1 MSFQVSFFLSMWI
14 FCQQA
19 LGVFSN
25 DMTLQYCINAY
36 IFEKLSLFQFH
47 FLVSFERTLS
57 YIGYI
62 SCCDTSCWHLIT
74 KRSVTFLLILLF
86 KDLILH
92 EQLGM
97 EIAYFDRF
105 QDALR
110 PVHCAIMLRNVKI
123 LRALTER
130 NLQFDQIQA
139 TCDRRNEKNFQK
151 ELLRLVSLPKIS
163 KFSIFLF

>member
-1 MSFQVSFFLSMWI
+1 
-14 FCQQA
+14 
-19 LGVFSN
+19 
-25 DMTLQYCINAY
+25 
-36 IFEKLSLFQFH
+36 
-47 FLVSFERTLS
+47 
-57 YIGYI
+57 
-62 SCCDTSCWHLIT
+62 
-74 KRSVTFLLILLF
+74 
-86 KDLILH
+86 
-92 EQLGM
+92 M

-151 ELLRLVSLPKIS
+151 ELLRLVIIFQNVEFSTKKKS
-163 KFSIFLF
+163 KFLRKFFNFLKF

>member
-1 MSFQVSFFLSMWI
+1 MLRWFFS
-14 FCQQA
+14 
-19 LGVFSN
+19 
-25 DMTLQYCINAY
+25 YY
-36 IFEKLSLFQFH
+36 IERNNLF
-47 FLVSFERTLS
+47 
-57 YIGYI
+57 
-62 SCCDTSCWHLIT
+62 
-74 KRSVTFLLILLF
+74 F

-139 TCDRRNEKNFQK
+139 TCDRKNEKNFQK
-151 ELLRLVSLPKIS
+151 ELLSLVSDNLSVPS
-163 KFSIFLF
+163 YEYNTNRIFLNKHWRNLYTGFL

>member
-1 MSFQVSFFLSMWI
+1 
-14 FCQQA
+14 
-19 LGVFSN
+19 
-25 DMTLQYCINAY
+25 
-36 IFEKLSLFQFH
+36 
-47 FLVSFERTLS
+47 
-57 YIGYI
+57 
-62 SCCDTSCWHLIT
+62 
-74 KRSVTFLLILLF
+74 
-86 KDLILH
+86 
-92 EQLGM
+92 M

-151 ELLRLVSLPKIS
+151 ELLRLVCFSKT
-163 KFSIFLF
+163 KFSKNLGKNLHAMKTWMILRK